1 MKISQLIAK
10 LQAEQ
15 RIHGDVKL
23 EIVFGDYYGTPTQV
37 QSYDLENQ
45 TFTVIDVE
53 PAILSPQELDDMF
66 DEFKNRPSV
75 ERDLIPQEI
84 LDDEKEEELQ
94 IDAQYEQYLRD
105 DAVDSNG
112 YVRTDTPW
120 V

>member
-1 MKISQLIAK
+1 MRISQLIAK

-23 EIVFGDYYGTPTQV
+23 EITFGDYYGNPTQV

-53 PAILSPQELDDMF
+53 PAVLSPQELDDMF
-66 DEFKNRPSV
+66 DDFKNRPSV

-84 LDDEKEEELQ
+84 LDEEELQ
-94 IDAQYEQYLRD
+94 IDAQYAQYRLD

-120 V
+120 I